1 MQPRYHSLT
10 PKAPRGRSSSGSA
23 PSRPARSPSR
33 RSPAPFDAA
42 RPVAFMAG
50 APLVGTTF
58 IAAEAAARIGRGGAR
73 FGRDALLGGAL
84 RTGGVRGALVFGRD
98 VGGSRRAGARSLP
111 RFAGIGRAQQ
121 FRAPLRSSHWP
132 GTAWAPGRSV
142 GSAHGCGPVLARRPK
157 TAAGWAAGRR
167 REESVPRTAAVLSCR
182 LAQRRDDGEPL
193 GGGLGRGPER
203 VGAHCQHGS
212 EPPSS

>member
-33 RSPAPFDAA
+33 RSPAPLDAA

-111 RFAGIGRAQQ
+111 RFAGIG
-121 FRAPLRSSHWP
+121 S
-132 GTAWAPGRSV
+132 
-142 GSAHGCGPVLARRPK
+142 SAHRCGPVTGPALP
-157 TAAGWAAGRR
+157 GLLVGR
-167 REESVPRTAAVLSCR
+167 SVPRTAAVPYWPDDRR
-182 LAQRRDDGEPL
+182 LPPARRRAGDEASQFRAQQR
-193 GGGLGRGPER
+193 
-203 VGAHCQHGS
+203 S
-212 EPPSS
+212 

>member
-1 MQPRYHSLT
+1 
-10 PKAPRGRSSSGSA
+10 
-23 PSRPARSPSR
+23 
-33 RSPAPFDAA
+33 
-42 RPVAFMAG
+42 MAG

-98 VGGSRRAGARSLP
+98 VGGSRRAGARPRP

-121 FRAPLRSSHWP
+121 FRAPQRSCHWP

-157 TAAGWAAGRR
+157 AAASSAAGRR
-167 REESVPRTAAVLSCR
+167 RGESVPRTAAVLN
-182 LAQRRDDGEPL
+182 
-193 GGGLGRGPER
+193 
-203 VGAHCQHGS
+203 
-212 EPPSS
+212 